1 MAGSKSAI
9 LALLVLSLLACSDW
23 FMDEQQLMQ
32 KAADYLANRNSNAAV
47 IELKNVLQANPDN
60 ARARYLLAGINLDY
74 GDYEAAAKEFR
85 RAESAGWNR
94 EETRLGVAR
103 ALLGMG
109 LYSELRDATQP
120 EDSWTATGRANLLA
134 LQAVAEA
141 GLDNPDR
148 ASLLVEQ
155 ATQLAP
161 TALQVQKV
169 RIQLHILSEQLA
181 EVRDILNS
189 AVESYPDDQEL
200 LLLDGSLYQYT
211 GDVNAAADS
220 YQRVMDIDPPGFI
233 SVYGRNARLQLAEL
247 QIMAGKNPLAE
258 ATLKPLYGRDP
269 NDPIVN
275 YLRGVLAFERGDY
288 EKSGELL
295 LKVLKLAPEHNPT
308 RLLFGTVSFARQNFE
323 QAAYFLSKYLA
334 AEPENIAARK
344 LLARSKI
351 LLGQHEEA
359 GVILQ
364 SAITEDSQDAE
375 LLALAGLSEL
385 GRGEKQA
392 GIAGLQK
399 ALSVSPDSVDIRTEL
414 ARAYLDSGDSGL
426 AISELRSILT
436 AGGERRQTQAL
447 LVLAHLG
454 AGELSE
460 AISLVLT
467 MVEDDPQDQVR
478 LTLAGNVFAASG
490 DRAEARRYLQRALAS
505 KPEFQP
511 ALLSLANLEEL
522 EGNYQA
528 ASDIYLKLVD
538 QREASALPMLALA
551 RVAEAQGD
559 IEAMVDWLKRAADH
573 APDDVKPRLYLA
585 EYYLRNSN
593 ILMAQ
598 SHANAALKIAPRQP
612 EVLLL
617 QARLLMA
624 GKDYRAAITPLSDL
638 VAMQPGLANARVL
651 LGECYLEL
659 GRVAEAREQLE
670 LALDGS
676 PDNVPAQSLLVQLEI
691 AGGAIDRALELC
703 QRIQQQRPE
712 FYLGYELAG
721 DAYMAKGDFETADRE
736 YARARDRQES
746 VELVIKQADNAS
758 RQGKHAVAVG
768 YLQDWLSGHP
778 DDVQAMQYLGITWQ
792 NTEQTELAI
801 SQYER
806 VLAIDP
812 DNTVALNNLAGLYQQ
827 AGKAEAL
834 GLAKR
839 VWQLAPDNPG
849 VMDTY
854 GWLLVQQGSL
864 QEGRQILERAVKL
877 LPDNAEVRYHHAVAV
892 YRSGDLEAGRQLLR
906 TLLGEVTSFP
916 GRDEAER
923 LLAKEK

>member
-1 MAGSKSAI
+1 MAGTKLGI
-9 LALLVLSLLACSDW
+9 LALLVLPLLACSDW
-23 FMDEQQLMQ
+23 FQDEQQLMQ
-32 KAADYLANRNSNAAV
+32 KAADYLANRNFNAAV

-74 GDYEAAAKEFR
+74 GDYETAAKEYR
-85 RAESAGWNR
+85 RAESAGWSN

-103 ALLGMG
+103 SLLGMG
-109 LYSELRDATQP
+109 QYSELRDATQP
-120 EDSWTATGRANLLA
+120 DDSWTATGRANLLA
-134 LQAVAEA
+134 LQAAAEA
-141 GLDNPDR
+141 VLGDTDR
-148 ASLLVEQ
+148 ARELIEQ
-155 ATQLAP
+155 AAQLAP
-161 TALQVQKV
+161 AALQVFKV
-169 RIQLHILSEQLA
+169 RIQLHILAEQLVEA
-181 EVRDILNS
+181 RDVLSS
-189 AVESYPDDQEL
+189 AVASFPDNQEL
-200 LLLDGSLYQYT
+200 LLLDASLHQRI
-211 GDVNAAADS
+211 GDASAAADS
-220 YQRVMDIDPPGFI
+220 YQRVIDIDPPGFI

-269 NDPIVN
+269 NDPVVN

-308 RLLFGTVSFARQNFE
+308 RLLFGTVNFARQNYE

-334 AEPENIAARK
+334 AVPENMAARK

-359 GVILQ
+359 GNILQ
-364 SAITEDSQDAE
+364 AGMTESSQDAE

-399 ALSVSPDSVDIRTEL
+399 ALSVSPDSLDIRTEL
-414 ARAYLDSGDSGL
+414 ARAYLDSGDSAL
-426 AISELRSILT
+426 AISELKTILS
-436 AGGERRQTQAL
+436 AGGEQQQTQAL
-447 LVLAHLG
+447 LVLAHLA
-454 AGELSE
+454 AGENSE

-467 MVEDDPQDQVR
+467 MVEDDPQDPVQ
-478 LTLAGNVFAASG
+478 LTLAGNVFAASA

-505 KPEFQP
+505 KPEFPP

-522 EGNYQA
+522 EGNYGA

-538 QREASALPMLALA
+538 MHLESALPMLALA
-551 RVAEAQGD
+551 RIAEVQGD
-559 IEAMVDWLKRAADH
+559 IEAMVDWLKRAVDH
-573 APDDVKPRLYLA
+573 TPDEVKPHLYLA

-593 ILMAQ
+593 IPMAQ
-598 SHANAALKIAPRQP
+598 SHADTTLKIAPRQP

-624 GKDYRAAITPLSDL
+624 GKDYHAAIAPLSDL
-638 VAMQPGLANARVL
+638 VAMQPDLANARIL
-651 LGECYLEL
+651 LGESYLRL

-670 LALDGS
+670 QALDSS
-676 PDNVPAQSLLVQLEI
+676 PDKLPVQSLLVQLEI
-691 AGGAIDRALELC
+691 AGGAIDQALEIC
-703 QRIQQQRPE
+703 QRIQQQSPE
-712 FYLGYELAG
+712 SHRGYELAG
-721 DAYMAKGDFETADRE
+721 DVYMANGDFEAAGKE
-736 YARARDRQES
+736 YARARDRLQS
-746 VELVIKQADNAS
+746 VEVVIKQAENAS
-758 RQGKHAVAVG
+758 RQGNNTVAIG
-768 YLQDWLSGHP
+768 FLQDWLSGHP
-778 DDVQAMQYLGITWQ
+778 DDVQAMQFLGITWQ
-792 NTEQTELAI
+792 NMEQTDLAS

-812 DNTVALNNLAGLYQQ
+812 ANAVALNNLAGLYQQ

-834 GLAKR
+834 GLAER
-839 VWQLAPDNPG
+839 AWQLAPDNPG

-854 GWLLVQQGSL
+854 GWLLVEHGSL
-864 QEGRQILERAVKL
+864 QEGGRILERAVKL

-892 YRSGDLEAGRQLLR
+892 YRSGDRETGRQLLSA
-906 TLLGEVTSFP
+906 LLGEVASFT

-923 LLAKEK
+923 LLAKE